1 MNKTIRHGADQSQR
15 FINEGRRREG
25 QIADALKAQH
35 GLNLVEPTDSE
46 DRYRKIDRWLVEGD
60 KRTAVQIKYR
70 ESGDD
75 LLVEVFDR
83 WHGWDHPRNKTGR
96 DVVGDSKL
104 YAVLRLDR
112 TTVVITSAAIL
123 KGIVQEMV
131 KAAQTTGWTVDR
143 GTHSKVLRYF
153 KAGGCCELKV
163 QADPNDGRPKM
174 VAYIPANV
182 LIFEQQAEVYKV
194 KLPANWSDEGREE
207 RRPDRRPRPH
217 LRGGL
222 S

>member
-1 MNKTIRHGADQSQR
+1 MKTIRAGSDQSQR
-15 FINEGRRREG
+15 FINSGRRREG
-25 QIADALKAQH
+25 QIADALKEQH
-35 GLNLVEPTDSE
+35 GLNLVEPTDGE
-46 DRYRKIDRWLVEGD
+46 DRYQKIDRWLVEGD

-83 WHGWDHPRNKTGR
+83 FHGWDHPRNKTGR

-112 TTVVITSAAIL
+112 TTVVLTSAARL
-123 KGIVQEMV
+123 KAIVNEMV
-131 KAAQTTGWTVDR
+131 RAAKETGWTVDK
-143 GTHSKVLRYF
+143 GTHSKVLRFF
-153 KAGGCCELKV
+153 KAGGKCELRV

-182 LIFEQQAEVYKV
+182 LIFENQAETYKV
-194 KLPANWSDEGREE
+194 RLPADWS
-207 RRPDRRPRPH
+207 
-217 LRGGL
+217 
-222 S
+222 